1 MTETRRIES
10 IPLGNTV
17 PGMQRTLK
25 VLRYGTPGARPKA
38 YLQAAIHAC
47 EMTGTLALAALADLL
62 DAAAAKG
69 QIKGEIVVLP
79 MCNPIGYGQFLFGE
93 QSGRFEHGGRDNFN
107 RGHYEISD
115 AVAAAVQGRLG
126 NDAAANVAT
135 IRRAALDVI
144 ASIPVIN
151 DMTSWRTKLLAM
163 AIDADLAF
171 DIHSDLDAAVFMY
184 LNKEDWPG
192 ATDVAGYLGCAATVL
207 NAPYTASTNFSGVV
221 GSLWPRLAERF
232 GPAVPIPNACTAVLL
247 ELRGRHS
254 VTHDL
259 AQADAR
265 RFFALL
271 QHRGMIAGDPGPMP
285 ALLAPAT
292 PILGMDVGYA
302 PFAGPAVYH
311 VRPGTRVAEGTAICD
326 VLDPLAEKPEARC
339 ATLRARTSGVLYAR
353 PIDGM
358 VVYPGQVMFR
368 IAGPEPLAHRMGR
381 SWLDD

>member
-1 MTETRRIES
+1 MTHARRIES
-10 IPLGNTV
+10 FVLGASIPGL
-17 PGMQRTLK
+17 QRTLK

-47 EMTGTLALAALADLL
+47 EMTGTVALAALADLL
-62 DAAAAKG
+62 DAAEAEG
-69 QIKGEIVVLP
+69 RIVGEIVLLP

-115 AVAAAVQGRLG
+115 AVADAVKDRLG
-126 NDAAANVAT
+126 KDADANVTA

-144 ASIPVIN
+144 ASIPAVN
-151 DMTSWRTKLLAM
+151 DMASWRKKLLAL
-163 AIDADLAF
+163 AIDADIAF

-184 LNKEDWPG
+184 VNRDDWPG
-192 ATDVAGYLGCAATVL
+192 ATDVASHLGCAATIL

-232 GPAVPIPNACTAVLL
+232 GPTLPIPNACLAVLL

-254 VTHDL
+254 VSHEL

-271 QHRGMIAGDPGPMP
+271 QRRGVIAGDPGPLP
-285 ALLAPAT
+285 ALPAQAT

-311 VRPGTRVAEGTAICD
+311 VRPGTRVSEGTAICD
-326 VLDPLAEKPEARC
+326 VLDPLAERPEARV
-339 ATLRARTSGVLYAR
+339 ATLKARTSGVLYAR